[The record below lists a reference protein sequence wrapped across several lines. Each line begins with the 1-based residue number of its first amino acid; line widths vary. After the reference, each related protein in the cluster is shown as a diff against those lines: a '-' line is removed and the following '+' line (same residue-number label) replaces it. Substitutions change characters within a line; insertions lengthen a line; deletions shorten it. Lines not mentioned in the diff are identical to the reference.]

1 MKRNVYD
8 FDGTIY
14 RGDSTADF
22 FVYCIG
28 RYPKILPDF
37 LGSAVLFAGMGLGL
51 VEKTR
56 AKERFYRF
64 LRFVPDPERSVIDFW
79 QSHEINLE
87 KWYLSQKSAD
97 DLIISASPE
106 FLLSPI
112 CRQLGVALLGSRV
125 DPKTGKT
132 DGINCHDAEK
142 VRRMREAYPDTQI
155 EKFYSDSASDTP
167 LAALAKDAYFVR
179 RGKIRPFFNVV
190 RWRPQA

>member
-22 FVYCIG
+22 FVYCLG
-28 RYPKILPDF
+28 RYPKIWRDF
-37 LGSAVLFAGMGLGL
+37 PGAVVMFAGMGLGL

-64 LRFVPDPERSVIDFW
+64 LTFVPDVERSVTDFW

-87 KWYLSQKSAD
+87 QWYLAEKTGD

-106 FLLSPI
+106 FLLAPI
-112 CRQLGVALLGSRV
+112 CRQLEVSLLGSRV

-132 DGINCHDAEK
+132 DGINCHDEEK
-142 VRRMREAYPDTQI
+142 VRRMRKACPDTEI
-155 EKFYSDSASDTP
+155 LRFYSDSLSDAP
-167 LAALAKDAYFVR
+167 LARLAQEAFLVR
-179 RGKIRPFFNVV
+179 RGRRRPFFNGL
-190 RWRPQA
+190 RRRP